1 MNEIIFCLL
10 VGFILDGI
18 FIVEYYKNHY
28 LNLLIFKTVS
38 SLVFVILGILLA
50 VQQKNGLSWLV
61 VCGLVCG
68 VFGDFFLDAG
78 PVIKKIEKSAF
89 IFGFGAFF
97 IGHLFYIARTMIL
110 LAQQGHASMI
120 LLALISALVI
130 GSIVIKMMLHI
141 YRPTDDIL
149 KIGIA
154 YLLTLDFSCLL
165 AWALLISGTGS
176 LYLALGTTLFA
187 VSDHMLV
194 VDYFGFH
201 KVNWLHGVLLIL
213 YYAAQCLIAVSILG

>member
-1 MNEIIFCLL
+1 MNEILFCLL
-10 VGFILDGI
+10 VGFTFDGI

-38 SLVFVILGILLA
+38 SLVFVVLGILMA
-50 VQQKNGLSWLV
+50 VQKNTGLSWLIV
-61 VCGLVCG
+61 GGLICG

-97 IGHLFYIARTMIL
+97 LGHLFYIAHTMIL
-110 LAQQGHASMI
+110 LTQQGYAFRI
-120 LLALISALVI
+120 ILALGFALVI
-130 GSIVIKMMLHI
+130 GSIVIKMMLKI
-141 YRPTDDIL
+141 CMPTDDIL
-149 KIGIA
+149 TIGIA
-154 YLLTLDFSCLL
+154 YLLSLDFSCLL
-165 AWALLISGTGS
+165 ACSLWMTGTGS
-176 LYLALGTTLFA
+176 LYFALGTTLFA

-201 KVNWLHGVLLIL
+201 KVNWLHGVVLIL